1 MFCSRF
7 LSVADKC
14 FHIAKF
20 SGRQTAV
27 QSFRDNTKAV
37 FCFVIEGAFKLE
49 ERLLHAKDGLALWN
63 SRQAD
68 MEALSN
74 DAIVFLVEL

>member
-1 MFCSRF
+1 M
-7 LSVADKC
+7 
-14 FHIAKF
+14 
-20 SGRQTAV
+20 

-37 FCFVIEGAFKLE
+37 FCFVIEGVFELE
-49 ERLLHAKDGLALWN
+49 ERLLYAKDGLALWD

-68 MEALSN
+68 METLSN